1 MSAAIPLGI
10 IEAKNF
16 LKISEF
22 VLTRIKAI
30 RFIICLLTTNVL
42 SEAMRSH
49 SGILGMIDI
58 IQFDSNTTKNK

>member
-1 MSAAIPLGI
+1 MSAAIPLEI

-30 RFIICLLTTNVL
+30 RFVIYLLTTNVL
-42 SEAMRSH
+42 
-49 SGILGMIDI
+49 
-58 IQFDSNTTKNK
+58 